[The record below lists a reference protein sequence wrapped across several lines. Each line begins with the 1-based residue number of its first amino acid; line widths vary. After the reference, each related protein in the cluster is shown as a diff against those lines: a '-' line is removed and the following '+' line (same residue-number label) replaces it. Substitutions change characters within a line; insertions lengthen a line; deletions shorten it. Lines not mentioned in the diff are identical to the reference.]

1 MDITVELLLVR
12 LQILRSQYNRR
23 RRLKFRSSAKQ
34 HNKNHFKIKA
44 EATNAAAGATLSLN
58 IIDGIVLADMGGYA
72 NVSGKAEITANAY
85 TVDESDAYA
94 TSKGVQLKRQENKFG
109 KSIDDILNGKGA
121 DDESKLPASQKVLNG
136 DDSVH
141 NDEKSPLGDNRIDEL
156 AETKNVD
163 QQTGNTSQGT
173 KVSVAAAVVS
183 ALLNIMGRICIRQDS
198 KCTAYQCFCPERE

>member
-1 MDITVELLLVR
+1 
-12 LQILRSQYNRR
+12 
-23 RRLKFRSSAKQ
+23 
-34 HNKNHFKIKA
+34 
-44 EATNAAAGATLSLN
+44 
-58 IIDGIVLADMGGYA
+58 MGGYA
-72 NVSGKAEITANAY
+72 NVSGKAEITAKAY

-141 NDEKSPLGDNRIDEL
+141 NDEKSPLGDNKIDEL

-173 KVSVAAAVVS
+173 KISVAAAVAVNIIEHNVTASVS
-183 ALLNIMGRICIRQDS
+183 GKIVNAQLINVFAQNENNFITYATG
-198 KCTAYQCFCPERE
+198 TAVNNGNAISVAIAV